1 MVWKLKNKAKLLL
14 EQEAG
19 TVYKPWG
26 AKTTFALIYPNHYW
40 VGMSNLGFQTVYSLL
55 NRHPSFLCERAF
67 LPEKEDLKL
76 FYQSRRPLFSLESQR
91 PLKEFNIL
99 GFSISFEDDY
109 LNVLKI
115 LELAKIPLTREER
128 EDYEPLIIAGGI
140 TAFLNPEPLADFID
154 LFIIGEAEGVV
165 PELVQTY
172 ENYSN
177 SGLSRSRLISLLGR
191 LEGVYAPGNYRL
203 LHHDDGPIAGFEP
216 LNGAPGRI
224 KRRLVKK
231 LEVQPAYSRISTPA
245 TEFGRMLL
253 VELGRGCP
261 WRCRFCASGYVYLPP
276 RSYPVECIKEVV
288 SMDQKGKVGLV
299 SSQLSSSPGL
309 ETIMSSILEQGSKVS
324 VASLRLDLLSEE
336 ALYYLK
342 KSGHKTIS
350 LAPET
355 GSERLRKVINKGFS
369 NEDIFNAV
377 ERTIKNNIPNLKL
390 YFMIGL
396 PGETIPDI
404 EAIADLVKAIK
415 SQVLKY
421 GRSRRRGTL
430 TLSINPFVPK
440 ASTPFQWHGFEEIS
454 SLGEKLK
461 IIKKK
466 LKGMGNVVVKAKSLR
481 FSYRQALLSRGDRRV
496 GKILLASHQ
505 QGWRSALR
513 EASPHPDFYVYRQK
527 DYSELLPWDFIDH
540 GIKKDY
546 LSEEYRRGMEGN
558 LSPPCQPG
566 ACTRCGVC
574 SPVSVKQ
581 TVSSP
586 LPVLS
591 PDGHRGRRGGGV

>member
-1 MVWKLKNKAKLLL
+1 MAWKLKNKAKLLL
-14 EQEAG
+14 KQEDG
-19 TVYKPWG
+19 TVFKPWG

-40 VGMSNLGFQTVYSLL
+40 VGMSNLGFQAVYSLL

-67 LPEKEDLKL
+67 LPEKEDLKGL
-76 FYQSRRPLFSLESQR
+76 YQSRRPLFSLESQR

-99 GFSISFEDDY
+99 GFSISFENDY

-115 LELAKIPLTREER
+115 LELAKIPLKREER
-128 EDYEPLIIAGGI
+128 GSSDPLIIAGGI

-154 LFIIGEAEGVV
+154 LFIIGEAEEVV

-172 ENYSN
+172 EGYSN
-177 SGLSRSRLISLLGR
+177 SGLPRSRLISLLGR
-191 LEGVYAPGNYRL
+191 LEGVYAPGNYRIL
-203 LHHDDGPIAGFEP
+203 YHDDGPIAGFEP
-216 LNGAPGRI
+216 LNGAPGKI

-231 LEVQPAYSRISTPA
+231 LEVHPAYSQISTPA

-253 VELGRGCP
+253 VELSRGCP

-288 SMDQKGKVGLV
+288 SMDQKGKIGLV

-309 ETIMSSILEQGSKVS
+309 EAIMSSILDRGSKVS
-324 VASLRLDLLSEE
+324 VASLRLDLISEE
-336 ALYYLK
+336 TLYFLK

-369 NEDIFNAV
+369 DEDILNAV
-377 ERTIKNNIPNLKL
+377 ERIIKNDILNLKL
-390 YFMIGL
+390 YFMVGL

-404 EAIADLVKAIK
+404 EAIADLVKMIK

-421 GRSRRRGTL
+421 GRSRRLGTL
-430 TLSINPFVPK
+430 TLSINPFIPK

-454 SLGEKLK
+454 SLKEKLE

-466 LKGMGNVVVKAKSLR
+466 LKGEGNVAIKTKSLR
-481 FSYRQALLSRGDRRV
+481 LSYLQAFLSQGDRRV
-496 GKILLASHQ
+496 GKILLTAHRR
-505 QGWRSALR
+505 GWRSALR
-513 EASPHPDFYVYRQK
+513 EARPHPDFYVYRQK
-527 DYSELLPWDFIDH
+527 DFSELLPWDFIDH
-540 GIKKDY
+540 GIKKEY
-546 LSEEYRRGMEGN
+546 LSEEYRRGMEGI
-558 LSPPCQPG
+558 LSPPCLPG

-574 SPVSVKQ
+574 GSVSVKQ

-586 LPVLS
+586 LMGEDLPRCPS
-591 PDGHRGRRGGGV
+591 G